1 MIHLYKAHVKTQ
13 FDNIYSQLKDEG
25 NSIGEN
31 SATST
36 DEENEESDVSEDFVT
51 YQGWVRKEG
60 KIRKKTISQPKKSFT
75 ASY

>member
-13 FDNIYSQLKDEG
+13 FDNVYSQLKDEG

-60 KIRKKTISQPKKSFT
+60 KI
-75 ASY
+75 